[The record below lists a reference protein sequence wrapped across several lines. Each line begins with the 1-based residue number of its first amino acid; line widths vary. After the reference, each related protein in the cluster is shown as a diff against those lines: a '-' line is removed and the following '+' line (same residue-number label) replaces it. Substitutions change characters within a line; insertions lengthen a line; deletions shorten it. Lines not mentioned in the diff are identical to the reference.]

1 MPPLDWEET
10 VTFDLK
16 PKPPLFKAKA
26 DTICS
31 PRQPFA
37 LAPPQKTKK
46 IRCPRA
52 QEIQCIWFHVSCDLL
67 WILHTHTHTP
77 RSRVQWGRVHVPYAT
92 SPRTIQQLPEWQ
104 RGSRD
109 PERFKRSWNNTRTHA
124 RTLPFGDDWR
134 VCVCGYRGVDGGQN
148 RVGGWVVAGRVVGRK
163 TWKKI
168 TVSEEAADFWGH

>member
-16 PKPPLFKAKA
+16 PKPPLFKAKRTLSA
-26 DTICS
+26 V
-31 PRQPFA
+31 
-37 LAPPQKTKK
+37 
-46 IRCPRA
+46 
-52 QEIQCIWFHVSCDLL
+52 HVSHLPSLRLRKQKRSDVHELRRYSVSDFTC
-67 WILHTHTHTP
+67 HVTFCESCTHTHTP